1 MTLTDLIT
9 SAQFV
14 IDDQGHK
21 TAVLLDLTTWT
32 EIVTV
37 LENLSAAEGER
48 TSVDTLL
55 TFAGTWVGDDLEE
68 SLEDVYASRFEAVF

>member
-21 TAVLLDLTTWT
+21 KAVLLDFTTWT

-37 LENLSAAEGER
+37 LESLSAAEGER
-48 TSVDTLL
+48 KSVDTLL
-55 TFAGTWVGDDLEE
+55 TFAGTWVGDDLEQ
-68 SLEDVYASRFEAVF
+68 SLEDVYANRFEAVF